1 MVALV
6 KSLTLLNLQI
16 ILKLS
21 SDVWKKPS
29 YQNPYNTSVFLASK
43 QKPKNEIFIK
53 QQQLDNNPT
62 TQHSQWKQ

>member
-6 KSLTLLNLQI
+6 KSSTLLNLQI

-21 SDVWKKPS
+21 SGVWKKPS
-29 YQNPYNTSVFLASK
+29 YQNPYNAFVFLASK

-53 QQQLDNNPT
+53 QQQLHNNPT
-62 TQHSQWKQ
+62 TQRSQWK

>member
-6 KSLTLLNLQI
+6 KSSTLLNLQI
-16 ILKLS
+16 ILKFS

-43 QKPKNEIFIK
+43 QKPKSEIFIK
-53 QQQLDNNPT
+53 QQQLHNNPT
-62 TQHSQWKQ
+62 TQRS